1 VLAAA
6 AWIAAVVAANGF
18 VSLFTGAEVLPVQ
31 EAGPLAVPVG
41 VALAAALIALRA
53 ARATAASTLLPVE
66 LLLIGYAVPLLGA
79 ALVALLS
86 GVGPALLTL
95 AGLATSPFLIAE
107 AVLAGIAGGV
117 VLLLV
122 RAADSGAG
130 RPRWPWE
137 GEDRDDGV

>member
-1 VLAAA
+1 MLATA
-6 AWIAAVVAANGF
+6 AWAAAVVAANGF
-18 VSLFTGAEVLPVQ
+18 VSLLTGAEVLPVV

-41 VALAAALIALRA
+41 IALAGVLIAVRA
-53 ARATAASTLLPVE
+53 ARATAASVLLPVE
-66 LLLIGYAVPLLGA
+66 LLLLGWVVPLAGA

-95 AGLATSPFLIAE
+95 AGLATSPFLLADS
-107 AVLAGIAGGV
+107 VLAAVAGIV

-122 RAADSGAG
+122 RAADAGAG

-137 GEDRDDGV
+137 RDDHDGGV